1 MIKFT
6 LDKKSAEVV
15 ATSVVNKEDFTK
27 ALEKNIDAAA
37 KKVVVKG
44 YRAGKAPREEL
55 LARVDSSKAIAKTIE
70 EFASQRFQDVLKS
83 FSEKENEEF
92 AKAAFGQPLLDN
104 ETDKDGNVILKFVFP
119 ALPDTSELSLEKVKV
134 KYHLDKVTKEVVNGE
149 IDKLE
154 QSLGTTRDLKK
165 GEKTQLG
172 DIVTI
177 NFKGFINDEAFEGG
191 EASEYDLELG
201 SKAFIPGFEDQLLDK
216 AKGYKGDVT
225 VTFPADYYVKE
236 YQSKPAVFKVE
247 ILKAKR
253 KESAKLDEKTLK
265 EILPHLNVKSVEELK
280 EVIKENL
287 SLQNWSQSQDA
298 LLKSIVEQLTKESS
312 LVINKALYQKRVAEL
327 NKNFSDSLK
336 QFGVKK
342 HEYLRVTK
350 TTEEDLNKQLEEQAL
365 NETKESVVFNWLLS
379 LSPQASEE
387 DVKEFQ
393 EQLGNKEKL
402 GKADLTAITSRYKL
416 VKFILSVVD
425 KKGLEAFEKATKEAF
440 K

>member
-6 LDKKSAEVV
+6 LDKKNAEVV
-15 ATSVVNKEDFTK
+15 ATSVVNKDEFTK

-55 LARVDSSKAIAKTIE
+55 LARVDSTKAVSKTIE
-70 EFASQRFQDVLKS
+70 EFASKRFQEVLKS

-92 AKAAFGQPLLDN
+92 AKVAFGQPVLDN
-104 ETDKDGNVILKFVFP
+104 DTDKEGNVILKFVFP

-134 KYHLDKVTKEVVNGE
+134 KYHLDKVTKEVVDAE
-149 IDKLE
+149 VEKIE
-154 QSLGTTRDLKK
+154 QSLGSTRELKK

-253 KESAKLDEKTLK
+253 RESSKLDEKALK
-265 EILPHLNVKSVEELK
+265 ELLPHLNVKTIEELK
-280 EVIKENL
+280 ELIKSNL
-287 SLQNWSQSQDA
+287 SIHNWNQSQDV
-298 LLKSIVEQLTKESS
+298 LLKSIVDQLTKESS

-327 NKNFSDSLK
+327 SKNFTDSLK

-365 NETKESVVFNWLLS
+365 NETKESVVFNWLFS

-387 DVKEFQ
+387 DVKEFE
-393 EQLGNKEKL
+393 EQIGNKEKM
-402 GKADLTAITSRYKL
+402 GKVDLNPIVPRYKL
-416 VKFILSVVD
+416 MKFILSVVD
-425 KKGLEAFEKATKEAF
+425 KKGLEAFEKATKSVF